1 MVKVGARWFPVDSSL
16 LLDDNEFPPY
26 NGCQNEGDI
35 FVEKG
40 YGKGSRWKKYLGQR
54 EGGWIK
60 KTKKKPLSYPSCKA
74 GIILK
79 DAKISNQMEKTDVSS
94 SSPES
99 ESDRNVRMVT
109 GECSKSRMFEKIK
122 PIGPIVLTRSHFGPH
137 EAIGPHGKTTCR
149 DQIRQEAHDEQGLN
163 LCVELNSNKERLKS
177 VILAKENGSERRS
190 GGDSHASK
198 TVQPKSHSI
207 NSRRSST
214 RVS

>member
-1 MVKVGARWFPVDSSL
+1 
-16 LLDDNEFPPY
+16 
-26 NGCQNEGDI
+26 
-35 FVEKG
+35 
-40 YGKGSRWKKYLGQR
+40 
-54 EGGWIK
+54 
-60 KTKKKPLSYPSCKA
+60 
-74 GIILK
+74 
-79 DAKISNQMEKTDVSS
+79 MEKTDVSS

-109 GECSKSRMFEKIK
+109 EECSKSRMFEKIK

-177 VILAKENGSERRS
+177 VIVAKENGSERRS

-214 RVS
+214 RAWSNERIPSCYHRVNMEGEEVRYALGMFAFLNGMIQTPEELIDDEHPLQYKPFDHQGLLQFYQSSTDPGKGDRNIMKVYCGV